1 MASLADYIESY
12 LKLLLSSVPD
22 DWVEIRRRDLAERF
36 RCAPSQISYVLTT
49 RFSIERG
56 YVVESRR
63 GGGGYIR
70 IFRLGAAPE
79 GDALEIVRETVGDA
93 IDRKA
98 ADDLIARLAELGAIS
113 AQDAAFV
120 RAAVLEGDGG
130 RRPELEQIVRARVLK
145 TILLFVLTQSTTE

>member
-1 MASLADYIESY
+1 MASLSDYIESY

-49 RFSIERG
+49 RFSIGRG

-63 GGGGYIR
+63 GGGGYVR
-70 IFRLGAAPE
+70 IFRLGAVP
-79 GDALEIVRETVGDA
+79 GNDALEIVREVVGDA

-98 ADDLIARLAELGAIS
+98 ADDLIARLCELRALS
-113 AQDAAFV
+113 PQDAALV
-120 RAAVLEGDGG
+120 RATVLEGHDG
-130 RRPELEQIVRARVLK
+130 RQPELEQIIRARVLK
-145 TILLFVLTQSTTE
+145 ATLLFVLTQSTTE

>member
-1 MASLADYIESY
+1 MASLSDYIESY
-12 LKLLLSSVPD
+12 LKLLLNSMPD

-36 RCAPSQISYVLTT
+36 RCAPSQISYVLAT
-49 RFSIERG
+49 RFNIERG

-79 GDALEIVRETVGDA
+79 SDTLEIVREAVGDA

-98 ADDLIARLAELGAIS
+98 ADDLIARLAELGALS
-113 AQDAAFV
+113 PQDAALV
-120 RAAVLEGDGG
+120 RTIVLESDDG
-130 RRPELEQIVRARVLK
+130 RLPELEQIIRARVLRA
-145 TILLFVLTQSTTE
+145 TLLFVLAQSTTE